1 MGEAVSDEKFVT
13 VGAYGYETHVE
24 IQIGSE
30 SASMTLD
37 EALEHAAGIVGA
49 AQNTARFAGL
59 SHEEFNARFQ
69 QAMNANAAEYAKQVK
84 VLS

>member
-1 MGEAVSDEKFVT
+1 MSEGKEKFVT
-13 VGAYGYETHVE
+13 VAAYGHSTHVE
-24 IQIGSE
+24 VQIGSE

-59 SHEEFNARFQ
+59 TNNEFNDRFQ
-69 QAMNANAAEYAKQVK
+69 QAMNRSAAEYAKRSSVP
-84 VLS
+84 S

>member
-1 MGEAVSDEKFVT
+1 MDEDKEFVT
-13 VGAYGYETHVE
+13 VGAYGHETHVE
-24 IQIGSE
+24 VQIGSE
-30 SASMTLD
+30 SVVLTLD

-59 SHEEFNARFQ
+59 SNDEFNARFQ
-69 QAMNANAAEYAKQVK
+69 QAMSASAAEYTKRSK